1 MATIVNAGLTEVAK
15 LIVGADSP
23 VAFTYIA
30 LGSGTTAEANDQTAL
45 VTEITTN
52 GGERASATASY
63 EADYKGK
70 LVKTFSFTGPL
81 SVNEV
86 GVFNDASAGDMLLRH
101 KFASTKAVENGD
113 TLEVTVKT
121 TVARSA

>member
-23 VAFTYIA
+23 VKFDYIA

-45 VTEITTN
+45 TTEITTN
-52 GGERASATASY
+52 GGARAAAAASY

-70 LVKTFSFTGPL
+70 LVKTFSFTGTL

-101 KFASTKAVENGD
+101 KFSSTKAVENGD
-113 TLEVTVKT
+113 TLEVTVKV